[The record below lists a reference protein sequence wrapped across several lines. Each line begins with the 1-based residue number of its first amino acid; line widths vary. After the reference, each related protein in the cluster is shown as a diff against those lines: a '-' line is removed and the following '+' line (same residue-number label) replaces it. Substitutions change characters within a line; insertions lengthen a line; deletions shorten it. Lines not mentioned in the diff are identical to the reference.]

1 MSRWYPNFEDVIAI
15 HDDQLRR
22 YGGAPGIRDMG
33 LVEMSLYRPQTGYYK
48 DVIEEAAAL
57 WESFMMNH
65 PFLDGNKR
73 VAYAV
78 TYTFLRVNGIFILP
92 PRRDLQKP
100 RRLATRQYTRR
111 LKRVS
116 KPLKQIKTIL
126 RAWAGFGVMLYG
138 KDGLSLKA
146 NTAIGAV
153 KQAYMCFFE
162 CIGEAVLIDSKAV
175 IHGDDFDFV
184 CCVIFHGM
192 VRAVMALL
200 HFHRLRA
207 EG

>member
-92 PRRDLQKP
+92 NSKVIEDFIYGLFDSQDVTFKNLDAWLRGN
-100 RRLATRQYTRR
+100 TR
-111 LKRVS
+111 V
-116 KPLKQIKTIL
+116 
-126 RAWAGFGVMLYG
+126 V
-138 KDGLSLKA
+138 
-146 NTAIGAV
+146 
-153 KQAYMCFFE
+153 
-162 CIGEAVLIDSKAV
+162 
-175 IHGDDFDFV
+175 
-184 CCVIFHGM
+184 
-192 VRAVMALL
+192 
-200 HFHRLRA
+200 
-207 EG
+207 

>member
-1 MSRWYPNFEDVIAI
+1 MSRWYPNLEDVIAI

-92 PRRDLQKP
+92 NSKVIEDFIYGLFDSQDVTFKNLDAWLRGN
-100 RRLATRQYTRR
+100 TR
-111 LKRVS
+111 V
-116 KPLKQIKTIL
+116 
-126 RAWAGFGVMLYG
+126 V
-138 KDGLSLKA
+138 
-146 NTAIGAV
+146 
-153 KQAYMCFFE
+153 
-162 CIGEAVLIDSKAV
+162 
-175 IHGDDFDFV
+175 
-184 CCVIFHGM
+184 
-192 VRAVMALL
+192 
-200 HFHRLRA
+200 
-207 EG
+207 